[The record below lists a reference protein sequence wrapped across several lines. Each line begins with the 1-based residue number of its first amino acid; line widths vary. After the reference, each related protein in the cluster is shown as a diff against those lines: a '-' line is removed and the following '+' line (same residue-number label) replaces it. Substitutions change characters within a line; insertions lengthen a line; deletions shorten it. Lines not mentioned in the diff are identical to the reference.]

1 MEQENAQ
8 QSRPRRPLVIPLPGE
23 LPDVRR
29 DAAKAF
35 EVLRSGGVIITP
47 TDVGYG
53 MMAASV
59 EAIERAFAAKGR
71 QTGHSMGIIGT
82 YELHEKL
89 HSLPPE
95 KFRLTRTF
103 SEDLGLTIAVVARMK
118 DSVTDLVP
126 EHLLPS
132 LDKITKNG
140 TLGLA
145 ICEGPFQRE
154 LGRLNDASGQ
164 VMIGSSANL
173 TGQGQKFQVEDIE
186 SEVLEVTD
194 LVVNYGRQKWY
205 LYGRAGTVI
214 DLDNE
219 RVLRIGANYDVIG
232 GRLANWFGWSV
243 PDDPDFDKQ
252 EKKRPV
258 NSQGVGKKRR
268 RMTG

>member
-1 MEQENAQ
+1 MEQEKAQ
-8 QSRPRRPLVIPLPGE
+8 NQPRHTKVIPGPGE
-23 LPDVRR
+23 FPNVKR

-35 EVLRSGGVIITP
+35 EVLQAGGIVIAP

-71 QTGHSMGIIGT
+71 RTGHSMGIIGT

-89 HSLPPE
+89 HDLPPD
-95 KFRLTRTF
+95 KFRVTRTF
-103 SEDLGLTIAVVARMK
+103 TEELGLTIAIVGKMK
-118 DSVTDLVP
+118 DSITDLLP
-126 EHLLPS
+126 SLLLPS

-154 LGRLNDASGQ
+154 LGRLNDSSGQ

-186 SEVLEVTD
+186 PEVIEVAD
-194 LVVNYGRQKWY
+194 LIVDYGKQKWHM
-205 LYGRAGTVI
+205 YGLPGTTI

-219 RVLRIGANYDVIG
+219 RVLRLGANYDVIAP
-232 GRLANWFGWSV
+232 RLASWFGWSV
-243 PDDPDFDKQ
+243 PDA
-252 EKKRPV
+252 E
-258 NSQGVGKKRR
+258 
-268 RMTG
+268 